1 LQLAWNAETQIQQSQ
16 NKTDQAAT
24 TRPRC
29 QQGYNMWKLNVQLIL
44 TWYFLTCIPPGLIA
58 PNLLN
63 SCPTI
68 STVASKGKFL
78 IKTEYPGSK
87 DKASLQF
94 RIKTTPFLS
103 FV

>member
-1 LQLAWNAETQIQQSQ
+1 
-16 NKTDQAAT
+16 
-24 TRPRC
+24 
-29 QQGYNMWKLNVQLIL
+29 MWKLNLQLIL

-78 IKTEYPGSK
+78 IKTEYPGSA
-87 DKASLQF
+87 DKASVTVQNKNNPISFICLKNTEKELTIRGFGF
-94 RIKTTPFLS
+94 RHILLAWGCSVSRF
-103 FV
+103 